1 MATQRGDRGLAR
13 LLRALALCGGAV
25 LLGLMA
31 LVAFD
36 IVMRRVLNLP
46 FLGGF
51 EMTEL
56 AMSVIVALSLPYCAI
71 LGSHVAVDLFAKF
84 LDRPILRWIDVL
96 VHLSGAALLAVV
108 AWRTA
113 LYALGSYRFHD
124 ATNMMAI
131 PKYPFQLIT
140 AVGAAL
146 FALVLLLQAIK
157 AARGRPASP
166 AGASPGRLQ

>member
-1 MATQRGDRGLAR
+1 MAQGRAEDGLAR
-13 LLRALALCGGAV
+13 ILRALALCGGVV

-36 IVMRRVLNLP
+36 IVMRRVINQP

-56 AMSVIVALSLPYCAI
+56 AMAVIVALGLPYCAV
-71 LGSHVAVDLFAKF
+71 LGSHVAVDLFAKW
-84 LDRPILRWIDVL
+84 LDRPALRWIDVL
-96 VHLSGAALLAVV
+96 VHLAGAMLLAVV

-113 LYALGSYRFHD
+113 IYALGSLRFGD

-131 PKYPFQLIT
+131 PKYPFQLVT
-140 AVGAAL
+140 ALSAAL
-146 FALVLLLQAIK
+146 FALVLLVQAVK
-157 AARGRPASP
+157 AARGRAHIPPPA
-166 AGASPGRLQ
+166 AGGLE

>member
-1 MATQRGDRGLAR
+1 MAPSRREEGLAR

-36 IVMRRVLNLP
+36 IAMRRVLKLP

-56 AMSVIVALSLPYCAI
+56 AMAVIVALGLPYGAV
-71 LGSHVAVDLFAKF
+71 LGAHVAVDLFAKF
-84 LDRPILRWIDVL
+84 LDRPALRWLDALI
-96 VHLSGAALLAVV
+96 HFAGAVLLAVV
-108 AWRTA
+108 AWRTV
-113 LYALGSYRFHD
+113 LYALGSYRFGD

-131 PKYPFQLIT
+131 PKYPFQLVT
-140 AVGAAL
+140 AAGAAL
-146 FALVLLLQAIK
+146 FALVLLVQAVNALRARPPAD
-157 AARGRPASP
+157 AAR
-166 AGASPGRLQ
+166 